1 MEKSMLFYTNRAVR
15 FFVLFFGKKKWLR
28 KAEKTQTNKRGQK
41 EDIPPPPLCVSL
53 PVFLSVFLL
62 FSSFRTWPHLMQEDD

>member
-15 FFVLFFGKKKWLR
+15 FLFFYLEKSRKSR